1 MGTLRHM
8 NFSPC
13 LFHRNFYIFGKNS
26 DTLYFSLC
34 LSGQITFNLIVNEDG
49 KYPRA
54 TDYIAQTCR
63 QQETEKVIHKVCLTS
78 DDFIGHFT

>member
-8 NFSPC
+8 NFNPC
-13 LFHRNFYIFGKNS
+13 LFTEISIFCKS
-26 DTLYFSLC
+26 ADTLYFSLC
-34 LSGQITFNLIVNEDG
+34 LSSQITFNLIVNEDG
-49 KYPRA
+49 KYPRT